1 MNQQICANGGKL
13 FNFSDMSLKNCSKE
27 PLINV
32 IKVAEHKIT
41 ELGKFIH
48 RNIQNKKNIK
58 DGLVCNIFISLLIP
72 KTHNYFWKPSLVECK
87 LFFPN
92 VVSCMIVIYI

>member
-1 MNQQICANGGKL
+1 M

-27 PLINV
+27 ALINV
-32 IKVAEHKIT
+32 IRVVEYKIT

-58 DGLVCNIFISLLIP
+58 IGLVCNVFISLLIP
-72 KTHNYFWKPSLVECK
+72 KNYNYF
-87 LFFPN
+87 
-92 VVSCMIVIYI
+92 